1 MGVKVNINDTNN
13 KEYFFMGSKVV
24 ILIEGKDTEGRLGLV
39 QQIEKRGG
47 EPPFHIHHNEDELL
61 QIQEGNLT
69 FFLGDEQFDAGA
81 GDFVFLPKGI
91 PHRFKVKTE
100 EVKFLVTAV
109 PAAYESFVQEVGKP
123 IVNDT
128 DQPSI
133 PTKEDIER
141 LVKIGKKYNMS
152 FLIDGEWK

>member
-1 MGVKVNINDTNN
+1 MGIKVNLNDGNN
-13 KEYFFMGSKVV
+13 NEYFFMGSKVV

-61 QIQEGNLT
+61 QIQEGDLT
-69 FFLGDEQFDAGA
+69 FFLGEEQFDAGA

-100 EVKFLVTAV
+100 EAKFLVTAV
-109 PAAYESFVQEVGKP
+109 PAAYETFVQEVGKP